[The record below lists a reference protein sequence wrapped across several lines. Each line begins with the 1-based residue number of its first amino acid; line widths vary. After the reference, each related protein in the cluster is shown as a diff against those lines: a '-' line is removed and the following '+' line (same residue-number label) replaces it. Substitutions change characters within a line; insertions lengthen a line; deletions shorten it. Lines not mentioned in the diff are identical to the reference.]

1 MYNMNYIFD
10 IDGTLMDINHRRHFV
25 EGGTK
30 DWKSFV
36 ANIKYDIPNTSI
48 AWLMQSL
55 NHEHSNIFFL
65 TGRNESQ
72 RDITI
77 EQIED
82 CGYNHQCR
90 SDLRPKDD
98 YIRIASHYETI
109 LLMRPDDDYRPDA
122 ELKSDLFDKLVGM
135 EEITIRPD
143 ETVIFDDRQSVV
155 DMWRA
160 RGLTCCQVAE
170 GDF

>member
-1 MYNMNYIFD
+1 MNYIFD
-10 IDGTLMDINHRRHFV
+10 IDGTLMDIDHRRHFV
-25 EGGTK
+25 EGETK
-30 DWKSFV
+30 DWKSFI
-36 ANIKYDIPNTSI
+36 ANIKYDIPNPPVADVMRNLT
-48 AWLMQSL
+48 
-55 NHEHSNIFFL
+55 NYDNNIFFL
-65 TGRNESQ
+65 TGRSEAQ

-77 EQIED
+77 QQIED
-82 CGYNHQCR
+82 CGYNHQNQG
-90 SDLRPKDD
+90 DLRPKDD
-98 YIRIASHYETI
+98 TYRINYHYSEI

-160 RGLTCCQVAE
+160 RGLTCFQVAE

>member
-1 MYNMNYIFD
+1 MKYDAIVFD
-10 IDGTLMDINHRRHFV
+10 IDGTLMNINHRRHFV
-25 EGGTK
+25 ESGTK
-30 DWKSFV
+30 DWKSFI

-55 NHEHSNIFFL
+55 NTCENNIFFL

-82 CGYNHQCR
+82 CGYNHQYQR
-90 SDLRPKDD
+90 DLRPKDD

-122 ELKSDLFDKLVGM
+122 ELKSDLFDKLVGL